1 MSNGGDLIEAM
12 ERERVCVR
20 CNAIFTERENL
31 GLWRCRRYHPRAAAM
46 TAHTEAYECCG
57 GNYRSK
63 GCVPADHSD
72 REQESYDDV
81 FFPPDDLERLDF
93 DRVVTSQAWRALP
106 AGGGVVV
113 KRFDDKAMY
122 NACREPRVEQ
132 RHCASSKFRAPVLR

>member
-31 GLWRCRRYHPRAAAM
+31 GLWRCKHYHPRAAAM
-46 TAHTEAYECCG
+46 TAHTRQYECCG

-63 GCVPADHSD
+63 GCVSADHSD
-72 REQESYDDV
+72 RVQENYDDV

-93 DRVVTSQAWRALP
+93 DRVVTSNAWRALP
-106 AGGGVVV
+106 GGGGVLV
-113 KRFDDKAMY
+113 KRFDSTAMY
-122 NACREPRVEQ
+122 RVCREPKPDARQ
-132 RHCASSKFRAPVLR
+132 LDSPLFRTPALR